1 MADKAANVKGKSD
14 MTMVD
19 YLMPAAVILV
29 AVLGW
34 IFSWIFFLRGKMVE
48 KRELDTVKTDLIREI
63 GTLQERTTADI
74 ADLRADVREIRHD
87 VKTLLSR

>member
-1 MADKAANVKGKSD
+1 MAI
-14 MTMVD
+14 VD

-48 KRELDTVKTDLIREI
+48 KRELDTAKTDLMREI
-63 GTLQERTTADI
+63 GTLQERTMADI
-74 ADLRADVREIRHD
+74 AELRADVREIRHD

>member
-1 MADKAANVKGKSD
+1 
-14 MTMVD
+14 MTVVD

-34 IFSWIFFLRGKMVE
+34 ISSWIFFLRGKMVE
-48 KRELDTVKTDLIREI
+48 KRELDTAKTDLVREI
-63 GTLQERTTADI
+63 GTLQERTMAGI
-74 ADLRADVREIRHD
+74 AELRADVREIRHD

>member
-1 MADKAANVKGKSD
+1 
-14 MTMVD
+14 MTVVD

-34 IFSWIFFLRGKMVE
+34 IFSWIFFLRGRMVE
-48 KRELDTVKTDLIREI
+48 KRELDTAKTDLVREI
-63 GTLQERTTADI
+63 GTLQERTMADI
-74 ADLRADVREIRHD
+74 AELRADVREIRHD

>member
-1 MADKAANVKGKSD
+1 

-34 IFSWIFFLRGKMVE
+34 TFSWIFFLRGKMVE
-48 KRELDTVKTDLIREI
+48 KRELDTATNNLVREI
-63 GTLQERTTADI
+63 ETLRETTMASFTE
-74 ADLRADVREIRHD
+74 LKADVREIRHD

>member
-1 MADKAANVKGKSD
+1 MAI
-14 MTMVD
+14 VD

-48 KRELDTVKTDLIREI
+48 KRELDTAKTDLVRAI
-63 GTLQERTTADI
+63 GTLRERTMADI
-74 ADLRADVREIRHD
+74 AELSADVREIRHD

>member
-1 MADKAANVKGKSD
+1 
-14 MTMVD
+14 MTIAD

-34 IFSWIFFLRGKMVE
+34 IFSWNFLLLGKMVE
-48 KRELDTVKTDLIREI
+48 KRELDTAKTDLVREI
-63 GTLQERTTADI
+63 GTLQERTMADF
-74 ADLRADVREIRHD
+74 AELRADVREIRHD

>member
-1 MADKAANVKGKSD
+1 
-14 MTMVD
+14 MTIVD

-48 KRELDTVKTDLIREI
+48 KRELDTVKTVLVREI

-74 ADLRADVREIRHD
+74 AELRADVREIRHD

>member
-1 MADKAANVKGKSD
+1 MKCPENVQKENE
-14 MTMVD
+14 MTIVD

-48 KRELDTVKTDLIREI
+48 KT
-63 GTLQERTTADI
+63 
-74 ADLRADVREIRHD
+74 
-87 VKTLLSR
+87 

>member
-1 MADKAANVKGKSD
+1 
-14 MTMVD
+14 MTVVD

-48 KRELDTVKTDLIREI
+48 KRELDTAKTDLVREI
-63 GTLQERTTADI
+63 GTLQERTMADI
-74 ADLRADVREIRHD
+74 AELRADVREIRHD

>member
-1 MADKAANVKGKSD
+1 

-48 KRELDTVKTDLIREI
+48 KRELDTAKTDLVREI
-63 GTLQERTTADI
+63 GTLQERTMADI
-74 ADLRADVREIRHD
+74 AELRSDVREIRHD

>member
-1 MADKAANVKGKSD
+1 
-14 MTMVD
+14 MTIVD

-48 KRELDTVKTDLIREI
+48 KRELDTAKTDLMREI
-63 GTLQERTTADI
+63 GTLQERTMADI
-74 ADLRADVREIRHD
+74 AELRADVREIRHD

>member
-1 MADKAANVKGKSD
+1 

-29 AVLGW
+29 AVFGW
-34 IFSWIFFLRGKMVE
+34 IFSWIFVLRGKIVE
-48 KRELDTVKTDLIREI
+48 KRDLDTAKTDLIRTI
-63 GTLQERTTADI
+63 GTLQERTTANI
-74 ADLRADVREIRHD
+74 AELRADVREIRHD

>member
-1 MADKAANVKGKSD
+1 

-48 KRELDTVKTDLIREI
+48 KRELDTVKTDLVREI
-63 GTLQERTTADI
+63 GTLQERTAADI
-74 ADLRADVREIRHD
+74 AELRADVREIRHD

>member
-1 MADKAANVKGKSD
+1 
-14 MTMVD
+14 MVD
-19 YLMPAAVILV
+19 YLMPSAVILV

-48 KRELDTVKTDLIREI
+48 KRELDTAKTDLVREI
-63 GTLQERTTADI
+63 GILQERTMADI
-74 ADLRADVREIRHD
+74 AELRSDVREIRHD

>member
-1 MADKAANVKGKSD
+1 

-48 KRELDTVKTDLIREI
+48 KRELDTVKTDLVREI
-63 GTLQERTTADI
+63 GTLQERTMANI
-74 ADLRADVREIRHD
+74 AELRADVREIRHD

>member
-1 MADKAANVKGKSD
+1 
-14 MTMVD
+14 MTVVD

-48 KRELDTVKTDLIREI
+48 KRELDTAKTGLVREI
-63 GTLQERTTADI
+63 GTLQERTMADI
-74 ADLRADVREIRHD
+74 AELRADVREIRHD